1 MNAPLKAGLAALLLL
16 TGCTD
21 TLISPPHI
29 SASYQLIDL
38 GGGAD
43 VLTVG
48 NPSTLSDE
56 AFRNWVADAMPSNSL
71 GRRVLFTPVAASNGY
86 RRMVWHF
93 SGAAQTRTDQL
104 CGGLPEPVAVR
115 PGEPLYVSVGFC
127 LGPGTSSGARGQ
139 IPWTGSLDG
148 SDLRALISQMTLYI
162 FPLVNPL
169 DRDGADPAWRSL
181 R

>member
-1 MNAPLKAGLAALLLL
+1 MRATLKAGLAALPLL

-29 SASYQLIDL
+29 SASYQLLDL

-43 VLTVG
+43 VVTVG
-48 NPSTLSDE
+48 NPSPLPDDT
-56 AFRNWVADAMPSNSL
+56 FRAWVADAMPTAL
-71 GRRVLFTPVAASNGY
+71 GRRVVFAPAATADGY
-86 RRMVWHF
+86 RRVVWHF
-93 SGAAQTRTDQL
+93 SASPQTRTDQL
-104 CGGLPEPVAVR
+104 CGGLPAPVAARV
-115 PGEPLYVSVGFC
+115 GEPLHVSVGFC

-139 IPWTGSLDG
+139 IPWTGSLND

-169 DRDGADPAWRSL
+169 DRDGGDPAWRSL

>member
-1 MNAPLKAGLAALLLL
+1 MRTSVKAGMAALLFL
-16 TGCTD
+16 TGCSD
-21 TLISPPHI
+21 TLIGPPHI

-48 NPSTLSDE
+48 NPSPLPDE
-56 AFRNWVADAMPSNSL
+56 AFRAWVADAMPTGL
-71 GRRVLFTPVAASNGY
+71 GRRVLFTPAPASSHY
-86 RRMVWHF
+86 RRVVWHF

-104 CGGLPEPVAVR
+104 CGGLPEPVAAR

-139 IPWTGSLDG
+139 IPWTGSLEG

-162 FPLVNPL
+162 FPLINPL
-169 DRDGADPAWRSL
+169 DRDGADPAWRTL